1 LTSTKELFIENN
13 QTKYWRF
20 EVVYTFENTESSSS
34 IHFILNDSPSN
45 GSCLIDPLNGTIT
58 TLFTVSCSNWFD
70 KDQIKDYSIFCLF
83 LF

>member
-58 TLFTVSCSNWFD
+58 TLFTISCSNWFD
-70 KDQIKDYSIFCLF
+70 KDQIKDYSIFCSF

>member
-13 QTKYWRF
+13 KTKYWRF

-58 TLFTVSCSNWFD
+58 TLFTIFCSNWFD
-70 KDQIKDYSIFCLF
+70 KDQIEDYSIFCLF

>member
-1 LTSTKELFIENN
+1 MENN

-20 EVVYTFENTESSSS
+20 EADYKFENTESSSS

-45 GSCLIDPLNGTIT
+45 GSCSIDQLNGTIT
-58 TLFTVSCSNWFD
+58 TLFTISCANWFD
-70 KDQIKDYSIFCLF
+70 KDEIKDYSIFCLF